1 MIRIRAALAALLVLS
16 APIGAQASGLIDNVN
31 GITTDAS
38 GKVVRF
44 NGLLLDAQGRV
55 E

>member
-1 MIRIRAALAALLVLS
+1 MTLRLAALAALFVLA
-16 APIGAQASGLIDNVN
+16 APATASGLIDNVN

-44 NGLLLDAQGRV
+44 NGLLIDA
-55 E
+55 